1 MDYLA
6 NGVCQRI
13 SGGSGHNR
21 GTIMGVQRL
30 VFEAVIPDAG
40 RVMVL
45 CFVTIIGPDL
55 ESAVLRNCET
65 NGSFVRYSCTV
76 LLLFHSCTR
85 QLEK

>member
-1 MDYLA
+1 VDYLA

-13 SGGSGHNR
+13 RAGSGYNR
-21 GTIMGVQRL
+21 GTIRGVQRL
-30 VFEAVIPDAG
+30 VFVAGILDAG
-40 RVMVL
+40 RVLVL
-45 CFVTIIGPDL
+45 CFMTIIGPGL
-55 ESAVLRNCET
+55 ESALLRNCET